1 MPDKAVYKAIFPI
14 GDTDPRNMPVVN
26 LAQSIEYYEGLGFQ
40 TKTQSDT
47 PHPSAVITRD
57 DVEIGLTVNGCDPE
71 QASCYIAVDNVEL
84 ARQELLEQQADVT
97 ELRLDRQ
104 GGNTYRVFFLRDKE
118 GLCFCLG
125 SKVS

>member
-14 GDTDPRNMPVVN
+14 GDTDPHNMPVAN
-26 LAQSIEYYEGLGFQ
+26 LAQSIKYYEALGFQ
-40 TKTQSDT
+40 TKTQTQS

-57 DVEIGLTVNGCDPE
+57 DVEIGLTVNGGDPE

-84 ARQELLEQQADVT
+84 ARQELLDQQAHVT

-104 GGNTYRVFFLRDKE
+104 GDSTYRVFFLRDDE